1 MSEITKPGR
10 WPLHWQILAAMIIG
24 SLIGIAANP
33 GDQSLPDHVR
43 VAVTR
48 GDDGVSVEEF
58 AVIDGKRIVLFQ
70 AGFDERTAHLE
81 NAFPALS
88 EALGL

>member
-48 GDDGVSVEEF
+48 GVS
-58 AVIDGKRIVLFQ
+58 R
-70 AGFDERTAHLE
+70 
-81 NAFPALS
+81 
-88 EALGL
+88 